1 MHDDLITFHKAPP
14 KRAAHCH
21 EGIEHHLT
29 EGAVMLAFAMHL
41 LRTVSGIEEIAI
53 HPDGEHGKRFDFEGW
68 FRKNGFTKMASAGKT
83 SYGGS
88 YRSAAGATL
97 IVHPASG
104 LGDVAATCRD
114 GHTWIAECKGG
125 IVNTRHAGQVSKLRK
140 GLCEAVGL
148 SLARPVEARTRQFA
162 VVPHTRATEALARRM
177 AARALAAGIGIALV
191 DERGRITEISEQ
203 AARTVLAP
211 SSPAVRRCRRG
222 SSGRSPDALQGY

>member
-1 MHDDLITFHKAPP
+1 MHDDLITYQNAPP

-53 HPDGEHGKRFDFEGW
+53 HPDGEHGKRFDFEAWLG
-68 FRKNGFTKMASAGKT
+68 RNGFTKIAGTGKT

-114 GHTWIAECKGG
+114 GLTWIAECKGG
-125 IVNTRHAGQVSKLRK
+125 IINTRHAGQVSRLRK

-148 SLARPVEARTRQFA
+148 SLARPLGANTRQFA
-162 VVPHTRATEALARRM
+162 VVPHTRATEELARRM
-177 AARALAAGIGIALV
+177 AARALTAGIRIALV
-191 DERGRITEISEQ
+191 DARGRVTDIVDGHK
-203 AARTVLAP
+203 ARTRNA
-211 SSPAVRRCRRG
+211 
-222 SSGRSPDALQGY
+222 QGMV

>member
-41 LRTVSGIEEIAI
+41 LRTTPGIRQVAI

-68 FRKNGFTKMASAGKT
+68 LGRNAFTKIAGRGKT

-97 IVHPASG
+97 VIHPASG
-104 LGDVAATCRD
+104 LGDVAAACSD
-114 GHTWIAECKGG
+114 GLTWIAECKGG
-125 IVNTRHAGQVSKLRK
+125 IVNTRHPGQVSRLRK

-148 SLARPVEARTRQFA
+148 SLARAVGVNTRQFA
-162 VVPHTRATEALARRM
+162 VVPHMRATEELARRM
-177 AARALAAGIGIALV
+177 AARSLADSIRIALV
-191 DERGRITEISEQ
+191 DERGRVTDIVDGQMDPGTGG
-203 AARTVLAP
+203 ARDGMKDECVTCTP
-211 SSPAVRRCRRG
+211 
-222 SSGRSPDALQGY
+222 